1 MSLVASPH
9 TDSWLSSFFARSATA
24 EQLQP
29 LLSSPREATETEDFM
44 DEKREIEDIAMQ
56 VFVDVFTHRF
66 VPLRAA
72 VLKLRN
78 AGDAM
83 ILDRREIDSANR
95 KIVRIL
101 RSISGELIDRNIA
114 SRLIDHA
121 IWALMTMVSMTSSG
135 NTAYIRSCKDIA
147 AAYVM
152 RALLFPLKRD
162 TMGHDCES
170 LLYKTVRYSDF
181 KFGSAV
187 FAAVVSRNDQL
198 FRERELYDVG
208 AIRLFEERYQ
218 RKVDNGFVAKPP
230 S

>member
-1 MSLVASPH
+1 MSLAPSTEANLFSRLFTGKPKTRTEYASMPGASGYAKKDIERITLDAFLKIRH
-9 TDSWLSSFFARSATA
+9 GSAAMKILDQNLFQKPIDFAR
-24 EQLQP
+24 
-29 LLSSPREATETEDFM
+29 
-44 DEKREIEDIAMQ
+44 KRITGILNALDNGNRYGIDWDIA
-56 VFVDVFTHRF
+56 
-66 VPLRAA
+66 A
-72 VLKLRN
+72 
-78 AGDAM
+78 
-83 ILDRREIDSANR
+83 S
-95 KIVRIL
+95 
-101 RSISGELIDRNIA
+101 LIDN
-114 SRLIDHA
+114 A
-121 IWALMTMVSMTSSG
+121 IWALMIMVSRCAAIDDYFMT
-135 NTAYIRSCKDIA
+135 DEA

>member
-9 TDSWLSSFFARSATA
+9 TDSWLSSFFARSASA

-29 LLSSPREATETEDFM
+29 LLSSPREATETEEFM
-44 DEKREIEDIAMQ
+44 DEKREIEEIAMK

-66 VPLRAA
+66 LPSPLRGPRAA
-72 VLKLRN
+72 VLKRRN

-83 ILDRREIDSANR
+83 ILDQIEIDSANR

-135 NTAYIRSCKDIA
+135 NTAYIRSCKDNA
-147 AAYVM
+147 ATYVM
-152 RALLFPLKRD
+152 KALLFPLKRGSVSGD
-162 TMGHDCES
+162 S
-170 LLYKTVRYSDF
+170 LLYKTVRESNF
-181 KFGSAV
+181 KFGPEIL
-187 FAAVVSRNDQL
+187 AAIASRNDQRFRKSELEDKAVIGL
-198 FRERELYDVG
+198 FKKRYDP
-208 AIRLFEERYQ
+208 
-218 RKVDNGFVAKPP
+218 KVFDAFVAK
-230 S
+230 

>member
-1 MSLVASPH
+1 MLKSAYYTAMSLAPSTEANLFSRLFKPKTRTVYASMPGASGYAKKDIERITLEAFLIIRH
-9 TDSWLSSFFARSATA
+9 ESATMKILDQNLFQKPIAFAR
-24 EQLQP
+24 
-29 LLSSPREATETEDFM
+29 
-44 DEKREIEDIAMQ
+44 KRITGILNALDNGNRYGIDWDIA
-56 VFVDVFTHRF
+56 
-66 VPLRAA
+66 A
-72 VLKLRN
+72 
-78 AGDAM
+78 
-83 ILDRREIDSANR
+83 S
-95 KIVRIL
+95 
-101 RSISGELIDRNIA
+101 LIDN
-114 SRLIDHA
+114 A
-121 IWALMTMVSMTSSG
+121 IWALMIMVSRCAARDPLRGFMT
-135 NTAYIRSCKDIA
+135 DEA

-218 RKVDNGFVAKPP
+218 RKVDNGFVATR

>member
-1 MSLVASPH
+1 MLKSEYYTAMSLAPSTEANLFSRLFKPKTRTVYASMPGASGYAKKDIERITLEAFLIIH
-9 TDSWLSSFFARSATA
+9 ERRNQASATMKTLDQRTIA
-24 EQLQP
+24 FASMKITGILNA
-29 LLSSPREATETEDFM
+29 LDNGNRYGIDW
-44 DEKREIEDIAMQ
+44 DIA
-56 VFVDVFTHRF
+56 
-66 VPLRAA
+66 A
-72 VLKLRN
+72 
-78 AGDAM
+78 
-83 ILDRREIDSANR
+83 S
-95 KIVRIL
+95 
-101 RSISGELIDRNIA
+101 LIDN
-114 SRLIDHA
+114 A
-121 IWALMTMVSMTSSG
+121 IWALMIMVSRYAARDPLHVS
-135 NTAYIRSCKDIA
+135 DEV

-218 RKVDNGFVAKPP
+218 RKVDNGFVATR

>member
-1 MSLVASPH
+1 MSLVAS
-9 TDSWLSSFFARSATA
+9 TNSWLPSFFARSATA
-24 EQLQP
+24 EQRQP
-29 LLSSPREATETEDFM
+29 LLSSPREATEFM

-56 VFVDVFTHRF
+56 VFVVVFTHRF
-66 VPLRAA
+66 LPSPLRAA
-72 VLKLRN
+72 VLKRRN

-83 ILDRREIDSANR
+83 ILDQREIDSAHR

-152 RALLFPLKRD
+152 KALLFPLKRGSVSGD
-162 TMGHDCES
+162 S
-170 LLYKTVRYSDF
+170 LLYKTVRESDF
-181 KFGSAV
+181 KFGPEIL
-187 FAAVVSRNDQL
+187 AAIASRNDQR
-198 FRERELYDVG
+198 FRKSELEDKAV
-208 AIRLFEERYQ
+208 IRLFKKRYNP
-218 RKVDNGFVAKPP
+218 KVFDAFVAN
-230 S
+230 

>member
-24 EQLQP
+24 EQQQP
-29 LLSSPREATETEDFM
+29 LLSSPREVTETEEFM
-44 DEKREIEDIAMQ
+44 DEKREIEEIAMK

-66 VPLRAA
+66 VPRETGAA

-101 RSISGELIDRNIA
+101 RSISGELIDWNIA

-135 NTAYIRSCKDIA
+135 DSPYIRSCKDIA

-152 RALLFPLKRD
+152 KALLFPLKRGSVSGD
-162 TMGHDCES
+162 S
-170 LLYKTVRYSDF
+170 LLYKTVRESDF
-181 KFGSAV
+181 KFGPEIL
-187 FAAVVSRNDQL
+187 AAIASRNDQR
-198 FRERELYDVG
+198 FRKRELEDKAVIG
-208 AIRLFEERYQ
+208 LFKKRYEP
-218 RKVDNGFVAKPP
+218 KAFSAFVAN
-230 S
+230 